1 MHNTFR
7 HQQIVPKRLFPPIFS
22 PLSSFSEEF
31 LSFSSFKMANSDPN
45 TSNGS
50 AGNNGHISGEELE
63 HTKVDNGDS
72 IKIEGALW
80 RGNSHCL

>member
-1 MHNTFR
+1 
-7 HQQIVPKRLFPPIFS
+7 
-22 PLSSFSEEF
+22 
-31 LSFSSFKMANSDPN
+31 MANSDPN

-80 RGNSHCL
+80 RGNSHRL